1 MNEPKRHAIAAGNV
15 FDGWTRHKDAAVVVE
30 DSLIIGVVPRSKLP
44 LGLQVRQLPSE
55 VWLAPGFI
63 DLQVNGGGDV
73 LFNNSP
79 TPEAIRAIAAAHRKF
94 GTTALLP
101 TFITDTSE
109 KMTAAFA
116 AAESLSES
124 EPGILGIHL
133 EGPFLSSEKAG
144 VHDASL
150 MRQPRPADLEMLCGP
165 RKGALLVTLA
175 PERVPSGFIVQLARS
190 GVRVSLGHSMA
201 TYDQTLAAMAEGLSG
216 FTHLFNAM
224 RPLAS
229 REPGPIAA
237 ALESPSTWFGM
248 IVDGI
253 HVNPAIL
260 RLALRG
266 IGQPILV
273 TDAMPPVGGRQS
285 KFDLYDSEIQITGGR
300 CLRSDGTLAGSTLDM
315 AAAVR
320 NCVHMLQVPLDDAL
334 RFASRNPA
342 EFIGLGHLLGGLR
355 PGYRADVV
363 ALDAGAFDVLETWV
377 AGKEQQRCSRH

>member
-1 MNEPKRHAIAAGNV
+1 MNEAKRHAIAAGHV

-30 DSLIIGVVPRSKLP
+30 GSLIVGVVPQSELP
-44 LGLQVRQLPSE
+44 LGLEVRKLPSE

-79 TPEAIRAIAAAHRKF
+79 TPEAILAIAAAHRKF

-109 KMTAAFA
+109 KMTVAFA
-116 AAESLSES
+116 AAESLTES

-150 MRQPRPADLEMLCGP
+150 MRQPGPADLKMLCGP

-175 PERVPSGFIVQLARS
+175 PERVPNGFIAQLVQS

-201 TYDQTLAAMAEGLSG
+201 TYEETLAAMAEGLSG

-237 ALESPSTWFGM
+237 ALESPNAWFGM
-248 IVDGI
+248 IVDGF
-253 HVNPAIL
+253 HVNPAML

-266 IGQPILV
+266 LGRPILV
-273 TDAMPPVGGRQS
+273 TDAMPPGR
-285 KFDLYDSEIQITGGR
+285 
-300 CLRSDGTLAGSTLDM
+300 RS
-315 AAAVR
+315 
-320 NCVHMLQVPLDDAL
+320 P
-334 RFASRNPA
+334 
-342 EFIGLGHLLGGLR
+342 I
-355 PGYRADVV
+355 
-363 ALDAGAFDVLETWV
+363 
-377 AGKEQQRCSRH
+377 KI

>member
-30 DSLIIGVVPRSKLP
+30 DSLIVGVVPRSKLP
-44 LGLQVRQLPSE
+44 LGLEVRQLSSE

-109 KMTAAFA
+109 KMTGAFA
-116 AAESLSES
+116 AAESLAES

-201 TYDQTLAAMAEGLSG
+201 TYDETLAAMAEGLSG

-237 ALESPSTWFGM
+237 ALESPNTWFGM

-266 IGQPILV
+266 LGQPILV

-285 KFDLYDSEIQITGGR
+285 KFNLYGSEIQIKGGR
-300 CLRSDGTLAGSTLDM
+300 CSRSDGTLAGSALDM

>member
-1 MNEPKRHAIAAGNV
+1 MSEPKRHAIAAGNV

-30 DSLIIGVVPRSKLP
+30 GSLIVGVVPQSELP
-44 LGLQVRQLPSE
+44 LGLEVRKLPSE

-79 TPEAIRAIAAAHRKF
+79 TPEAIRTIALAHRKF

-101 TFITDTSE
+101 TLITDTSE

-116 AAESLSES
+116 AAESLAES

-144 VHDASL
+144 VHDANL
-150 MRQPRPADLEMLCGP
+150 MRQPSHADLKMFCGP

-175 PERVPSGFIVQLARS
+175 PERVPNGFIARLVQS

-201 TYDQTLAAMAEGLSG
+201 TYDETLAAMAEGLSG

-237 ALESPSTWFGM
+237 ALESPNAWFGM
-248 IVDGI
+248 IVDGF
-253 HVNPAIL
+253 HVNAAML

-266 IGQPILV
+266 LGQPILV
-273 TDAMPPVGGRQS
+273 TDAMPPVGGRKS
-285 KFDLYDSEIQITGGR
+285 KFDLYGSEIQVIGGR
-300 CLRSDGTLAGSTLDM
+300 CARSDGTLAGSALDM

-342 EFIGLGHLLGGLR
+342 EFIGLGHLLGGLH

-363 ALDAGAFDVLETWV
+363 ALDAGTFDVLGTWV
-377 AGKEQQRCSRH
+377 AGKESPEMSRS